1 MQEYILAAPEADGAG
16 NPLLNIAVFAIF
28 IIVTLYVVT
37 RAGKTTS
44 ESADFYTVVP
54 PSAVPRTAWPSRA
67 TTSPPHPSWALWAPS
82 R

>member
-28 IIVTLYVVT
+28 IMVTLFVVT

-44 ESADFYTVVP
+44 ESADFYTGG
-54 PSAVPRTAWPSRA
+54 SSFSGTQNGL
-67 TTSPPHPSWALWAPS
+67 ALS
-82 R
+82 LIHI